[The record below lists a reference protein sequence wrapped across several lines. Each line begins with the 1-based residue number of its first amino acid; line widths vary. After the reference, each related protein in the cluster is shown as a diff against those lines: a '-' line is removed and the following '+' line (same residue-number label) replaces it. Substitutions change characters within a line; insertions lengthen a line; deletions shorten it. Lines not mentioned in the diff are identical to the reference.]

1 MEQIKKIAGSFLHA
15 FHGFQ
20 YALKKERNLR
30 IELLA
35 AFFVVLTMIIL
46 EVEKWEMVVLV
57 LMIALVLILEMLNTF
72 LERLVNLLKPRI
84 HPQARVLKDLMAAT
98 VFLASVT
105 AAIVGLMIFLP
116 YIR

>member
-1 MEQIKKIAGSFLHA
+1 MEKIKKIGRSFLHA
-15 FHGFQ
+15 FHGFA

-35 AFFVVLTMIIL
+35 AVFVVATMIVL
-46 EVEKWEMVVLV
+46 KVEKWEMVVLI

-98 VFLASVT
+98 VFLSSVV
-105 AAIVGLMIFLP
+105 AAIIGLIIFLP
-116 YIR
+116 YLR